1 MENYL
6 QYMQKQPMRDGEEI
20 RSFLEEDTKNVT
32 AIRNVLDAHCI
43 LTAFYDGKLF
53 ALENA
58 GNDSKLLDMTNWN
71 KKQIYD
77 WLGY

>member
-1 MENYL
+1 MKGENMENVNTI
-6 QYMQKQPMRDGEEI
+6 REI
-20 RSFLEEDTKNVT
+20 
-32 AIRNVLDAHCI
+32 LDAHCI

-58 GNDSKLLDMTNWN
+58 GKDSRLLDVTNWS